1 MMTKAVRWIYS
12 HRSLLK
18 RLIPIRRPLLLDL
31 ADFKMYVRLDDW
43 AVGARIAVK
52 RNYEAHVTA
61 TMRSL
66 LQRDMVVVD
75 VGANIGY
82 YTLLAASKVGN
93 TGKVIAFEPS
103 SQNCDLLRMSI
114 AANNFSSVIVHSCAV
129 ADTDRVVGFNMSD
142 SNGAINRKNPIES
155 AYQVQAV
162 KLDTFLKG
170 ESRIDLVK
178 LDIEGAEGLAL
189 RGMQSLLQ
197 DHRPTIFT
205 EFSPAALETNYGITP
220 RQYLSILFDLGY
232 ELFVI
237 DRNKGKDSHPQSYE
251 QIMLRFANI
260 ASEHLD
266 LVAYPREK
274 HPTLA

>member
-1 MMTKAVRWIYS
+1 MTKAVRWIYS

-205 EFSPAALETNYGITP
+205 EFSPAALETNSGITP

-237 DRNKGKDSHPQSYE
+237 DRNKGKDPHPQSYE
-251 QIMLRFANI
+251 QIMLHFANI